1 MIHLIL
7 VLAICGFAAWLI
19 LQIPSGRKVMGSRS
33 KENWELVACLTCIL
47 IAAFFCF
54 MFPHII

>member
-19 LQIPSGRKVMGSRS
+19 LQIPMPSIFKNIILGIMVIC
-33 KENWELVACLTCIL
+33 LVIWVLQIL
-47 IAAFFCF
+47 GVATG
-54 MFPHII
+54 FPRVGM